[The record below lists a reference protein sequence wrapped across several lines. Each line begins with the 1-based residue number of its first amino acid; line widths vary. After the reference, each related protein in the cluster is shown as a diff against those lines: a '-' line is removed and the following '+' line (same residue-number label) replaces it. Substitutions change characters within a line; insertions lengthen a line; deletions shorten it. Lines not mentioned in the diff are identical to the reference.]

1 MKWALIIVGAALA
14 VGQFYWT
21 MTINGLTILGL
32 LILMW
37 GTALM
42 VRDDINDGL

>member
-1 MKWALIIVGAALA
+1 MKWALLIIGFALA

-21 MTINGLTILGL
+21 MTINGLTIIGVLLALWGAGL
-32 LILMW
+32 V
-37 GTALM
+37 